1 MISCIIPACNE
12 AGQLAKL
19 INQVNEIE
27 KISEIFIVEGG
38 SKDNTWQVAIQMQ
51 EKYTQKVR
59 AIKQTGKGKFNAVL
73 EGAAASNEQFIMI
86 WDADATVSLKSSLAL
101 IEIAGQQDQFIMGD
115 RLKGKNEKKSFRIL
129 NKLGNYFFSILWL
142 PILNFKLIDL
152 FCGTKIF
159 PKSLIQNF
167 DQKLKSVDN
176 YGDLTLI
183 FAAKSTGMKIVSNP
197 VEYLARTYGTT
208 NMMRW
213 TTARRFL
220 KITFLAYRLNLQN
233 KS

>member
-19 INQVNEIE
+19 INQANEIE

-51 EKYTQKVR
+51 EKYTKKVR

-73 EGAAASNEQFIMI
+73 EGAAASNEKFIMI

-101 IEIAGQQDQFIMGD
+101 IEIAGQQDLFIMGD

-129 NKLGNYFFSILWL
+129 NK
-142 PILNFKLIDL
+142 
-152 FCGTKIF
+152 FCLLYTS
-159 PKSLIQNF
+159 PSPRDRQKSRMP
-167 DQKLKSVDN
+167 SS
-176 YGDLTLI
+176 
-183 FAAKSTGMKIVSNP
+183 A
-197 VEYLARTYGTT
+197 
-208 NMMRW
+208 
-213 TTARRFL
+213 
-220 KITFLAYRLNLQN
+220 
-233 KS
+233 

>member
-19 INQVNEIE
+19 INQVNDID

-38 SKDNTWQVAIQMQ
+38 SQDNTWQVAIQMQ
-51 EKYTQKVR
+51 ENYPKKVH
-59 AIKQTGKGKFNAVL
+59 AIKQSGRGKFNAVL
-73 EGAAASNEQFIMI
+73 EGAAASNERFIMI
-86 WDADATVSLKSSLAL
+86 WDADATVSFKSSLEL
-101 IEIAGQQDQFIMGD
+101 IEIVGQQDQFIMGD
-115 RLKGKNEKKSFRIL
+115 RLKGENEKKSFRIL
-129 NKLGNYFFSILWL
+129 NRLGNYFFSILWL
-142 PILNFKLIDL
+142 PILNFKLMDL

-159 PKSLIQNF
+159 PKSLIQDFN
-167 DQKLKSVDN
+167 QKLKSIDN

-183 FAAKSTGMKIVSNP
+183 FAAKTSGMQIVSKP
-197 VEYLARTYGTT
+197 VEYLARAYGTT

-220 KITFLAYRLNLQN
+220 KITFLAYKAN
-233 KS
+233 S